1 MNNIHYF
8 SLNIKLNNRQVNMY
22 VYIQVQL
29 NPQNFFKA
37 LNASSILVTSI

>member
-1 MNNIHYF
+1 
-8 SLNIKLNNRQVNMY
+8 MY

-37 LNASSILVTSI
+37 LNTSSILVTSILIIKTESFIPLIN